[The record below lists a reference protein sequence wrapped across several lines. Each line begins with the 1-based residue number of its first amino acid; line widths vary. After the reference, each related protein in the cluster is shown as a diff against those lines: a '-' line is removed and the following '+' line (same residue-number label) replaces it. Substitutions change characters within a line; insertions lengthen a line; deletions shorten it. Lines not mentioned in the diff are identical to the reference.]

1 MFNSLRRLMFRLTR
15 SANDT
20 KLNFA
25 EHSQLCGLVRA
36 ASAKPSATPAGLV
49 EHPRRLKDDAG
60 TERSGGT
67 SGDGFPV
74 CRYLGRDQRASALEK
89 VTVIVPYVL

>member
-25 EHSQLCGLVRA
+25 RGQPIVWPREGGL
-36 ASAKPSATPAGLV
+36 SET
-49 EHPRRLKDDAG
+49 
-60 TERSGGT
+60 
-67 SGDGFPV
+67 
-74 CRYLGRDQRASALEK
+74 
-89 VTVIVPYVL
+89 